1 MSSRIISPATYI
13 LILIVLIALTCVTVG
28 ISFIPLSPNWH
39 LVLGLLIGV
48 VKASLVG
55 LFFMHLLGSRPTIW
69 AVVWVSLFW
78 ATIVLGALTF
88 SDYMTRSWIPYVP
101 GH

>member
-1 MSSRIISPATYI
+1 MSSRTSSPATYI
-13 LILIVLIALTCVTVG
+13 LVLIVLIVLTCVTVG
-28 ISFIPLSPNWH
+28 ISFISLNPNWH
-39 LVLGLLIGV
+39 LALGMLIAA

-55 LFFMHLLGSRPTIW
+55 LFFMHLVESRPTIW

-88 SDYMTRSWIPYVP
+88 SDYVTRSWIPYVP